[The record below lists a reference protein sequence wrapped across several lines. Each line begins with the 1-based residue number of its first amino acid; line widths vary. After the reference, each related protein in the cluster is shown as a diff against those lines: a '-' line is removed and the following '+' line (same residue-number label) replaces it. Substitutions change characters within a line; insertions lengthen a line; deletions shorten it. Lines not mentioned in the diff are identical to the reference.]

1 MKSDIVE
8 AFAQMTKEKKIDR
21 DILESV
27 IKDSFWKMMEKK
39 YGIESNF
46 EVIVNMEK
54 GNIEIF
60 LYKSVVEEID
70 DPVTEIDIATAKE
83 KSCEEFEVGD
93 DYVEEIQIEY
103 FGRRLVL
110 NLKQNLNQKI
120 REIEKEVTFNIYKEV
135 VGDIIVGEVYQIKP
149 NSILLIHNSNEVIF
163 PRSEQIQKERYKKGD
178 TIRAIVESVEKRPS
192 GPPLIIVS
200 RADEQ
205 FLYKLFELEIPEVYD
220 GIIEIKSIARE
231 PGDRAKI
238 AVFSNDDRID
248 AVGACVGMK
257 GIRIHSIVRELSNE
271 NIDVVNYTEDNA
283 LYIARALSPAKL
295 QDIYL
300 DTENKVAKIYADED
314 QVSLIIGKNGQNIKL
329 ASKLTGFEIDVIREG
344 DEEEDVEGEGEAEE
358 ETAEEEKAETQEEE
372 ITEDSENTKKSK
384 TRKKRTK
391 KTKETEEPAEDLEK
405 EGEIEETK
413 KVKTRKKRTKKTEKT
428 EEPTEDTEK
437 KETKK
442 DKAKKKRTKKA
453 KETEEVTE
461 GAEKEEAKSEE
472 TKKDKVKKKRTK
484 KAKEIAEVTEGAEKE
499 EAKSEETKKDKVK
512 KKRTKTTKEIKE
524 VTEDAEKEEETV
536 KIKKGKT
543 KKEKVTKE

>member
-8 AFAQMTKEKKIDR
+8 AFAQMAKEKKIDR

-27 IKDSFWKMMEKK
+27 IKDSFRKMMEKK
-39 YGIESNF
+39 YGIDSNF

-60 LYKSVVEEID
+60 LYKTVVEEID

-83 KSCEEFEVGD
+83 KSGEEFDVGD
-93 DYVEEIQIEY
+93 DYVEEIPIED

-178 TIRAIVESVEKRPS
+178 TIRAIVTSVEKRPS

-200 RADEQ
+200 RADKQ
-205 FLYKLFELEIPEVYD
+205 FLYKLFELEIPEIYD
-220 GIIEIKSIARE
+220 GIIEIKSISRE
-231 PGDRAKI
+231 PGERAKI
-238 AVFSNDDRID
+238 AVYSNDDRID

-300 DTENKVAKIYADED
+300 DIENKVAKIYADED
-314 QVSLIIGKNGQNIKL
+314 QVSLIIGKSGQNIKL

-344 DEEEDVEGEGEAEE
+344 EEEEDTEEESEEEAE
-358 ETAEEEKAETQEEE
+358 TAKEEKAEIQEEE
-372 ITEDSENTKKSK
+372 ITEDSEKAKKGK
-384 TRKKRTK
+384 TRKKRVK
-391 KTKETEEPAEDLEK
+391 KTEDIEEVTEDTEKEDETEKD
-405 EGEIEETK
+405 K
-413 KVKTRKKRTKKTEKT
+413 KVKTRKKRAKKTEEIKDVS
-428 EEPTEDTEK
+428 EDE
-437 KETKK
+437 
-442 DKAKKKRTKKA
+442 
-453 KETEEVTE
+453 
-461 GAEKEEAKSEE
+461 EKE
-472 TKKDKVKKKRTK
+472 D
-484 KAKEIAEVTEGAEKE
+484 
-499 EAKSEETKKDKVK
+499 
-512 KKRTKTTKEIKE
+512 
-524 VTEDAEKEEETV
+524 ETV
-536 KIKKGKT
+536 KNKKGKT
-543 KKEKVTKE
+543 KKEKEEVVEEMKEK